1 MGAKSQHAP
10 ACSRPKRCL
19 RRGPRAPRA
28 APSGGWHRLPFGS
41 LIGPLPAALP
51 DGCGDGPGR
60 PGSPESRRWAAVT
73 PGARDHGFVAAC
85 RACRSARSNARPTPQ
100 FGPHTGPDGARR
112 GLEAAWW
119 PRIRPCGHHR
129 GFAELPDPGR
139 PRWAALRRSRAHRPA
154 TVETAAGIRGHSRRP
169 RGPPRRDVRMFARG
183 RPRVRP
189 GRTSPA
195 PIKVCAPEQP
205 VNFHQPPRAAAQLT
219 DRAWPPRRTRATDD
233 GWPLPRDPSGLRC

>member
-1 MGAKSQHAP
+1 MPP
-10 ACSRPKRCL
+10 A
-19 RRGPRAPRA
+19 GPTSAPRGAVLGA
-28 APSGGWHRLPFGS
+28 APPPFRPLDRPSTCGFTGRRRRRL
-41 LIGPLPAALP
+41 
-51 DGCGDGPGR
+51 GR
-60 PGSPESRRWAAVT
+60 PGGPESRRWAAVT
-73 PGARDHGFVAAC
+73 PGATDHGFVAAC

-139 PRWAALRRSRAHRPA
+139 PPWAALRRSRAHRPA
-154 TVETAAGIRGHSRRP
+154 TAETAAGIRRHSRRP
-169 RGPPRRDVRMFARG
+169 RGPPRRDVRTFARG

-219 DRAWPPRRTRATDD
+219 APQWPRRRSRAADD
-233 GWPLPRDPSGLRC
+233 GWPLPRNPRGLWPYFRTRGLMLAPSP